1 MHTLAG
7 LRRDRMVNFMFS
19 DEDQELSNFG
29 LVARDDF
36 LNDGGS
42 SVS

>member
-1 MHTLAG
+1 MHTLAC